1 MEVKWRVEW
10 PSTRQGVRSKIDQ
23 GALLAR
29 CQKQGLT
36 LEMLAQKH
44 PLGCEFH
51 ILRGAQATAFETLE
65 PKFTVTVAET
75 FFAKPTIFPLSIDFS
90 REKGQRICT
99 FYFTKTQGAEGF
111 FFSLS
116 HSLTFPSVLMSC
128 CTQGQGLG
136 PQVTFYVD
144 TQLLQGQFLPYQK
157 SFETFKKPLFRGP
170 HLAEVISRSCGPM
183 C

>member
-75 FFAKPTIFPLSIDFS
+75 FFAKPNNLSLVNRF
-90 REKGQRICT
+90 
-99 FYFTKTQGAEGF
+99 FQGRRA
-111 FFSLS
+111 SA
-116 HSLTFPSVLMSC
+116 SVL
-128 CTQGQGLG
+128 
-136 PQVTFYVD
+136 FI
-144 TQLLQGQFLPYQK
+144 LQRRKVPKGFSSLFLI
-157 SFETFKKPLFRGP
+157 R
-170 HLAEVISRSCGPM
+170 
-183 C
+183 